1 MKRTSRVERN
11 TKETQIAVSLRLE
24 GKGSPQI
31 QTPIGF
37 FNHMLETFTHHG
49 MFDIHLKAQGDLNVD
64 QHHLVEDCGIVLG
77 KAFDRALGDKK
88 GIHRAGYFVYPMDEA
103 LAVVAVDIS
112 GRPYLQYDVRFQRR
126 FCGEMDTDVLEDF
139 FHSFSVHSM
148 SNLVVRMP
156 FGRSDHHRMESVFK
170 AWGRAMRMACSL
182 DPQRS
187 ENLPSVKGVMDDWDR

>member
-1 MKRTSRVERN
+1 MKRTSRVERK
-11 TKETQIAVSLRLE
+11 TKETEITVSLQLE
-24 GKGSPQI
+24 GKGKSQV
-31 QTPIGF
+31 TSPIGF

-49 MFDIHLKAQGDLNVD
+49 MFDIDLKARGDVNVD
-64 QHHLVEDCGIVLG
+64 QHHLVEDCGMILG
-77 KAFDRALGDKK
+77 KAFDQALGDKK
-88 GIHRAGYFVYPMDEA
+88 GICRAGYFVYPMDEA

-112 GRPYLQYDVRFQRR
+112 GRPYLQYEVTFRRR

-156 FGRSDHHRMESVFK
+156 FGRSDHHRMESIFK

-182 DPQRS
+182 DPRRP
-187 ENLPSVKGVMDDWDR
+187 EGLPSVKGVIDDRDR